1 MDTAKGNKN
10 KIKIAVINS
19 NAQLRNT
26 TVKQFEN
33 PYFTILF
40 QADNAQQ
47 ALEKIAGNDFPDVCI
62 VEEDFATAKFLLE
75 KHPHL
80 KVLFSSTDDSEG
92 SVTNML
98 KAGVSG
104 YVLKYADPDEIGTAV
119 KALADDG
126 RYFSVGISRIAT
138 AYFN

>member
-1 MDTAKGNKN
+1 MSSNS
-10 KIKIAVINS
+10 IIQIAVIDN
-19 NAQLRNT
+19 NTQLRDLL
-26 TVKQFEN
+26 VKQIKG
-33 PYFTILF
+33 YGFTILF

-47 ALEKIAGNDFPDVCI
+47 ALEKMAGNDLPDVCI
-62 VEEDFATAKFLLE
+62 VEEDFATAKLLLE

-80 KVLFSSTDDSEG
+80 KVLFSSTDDSEEG
-92 SVTNML
+92 VTNML

-104 YVLKYADPDEIGTAV
+104 YVLKYADPDEIVTAV